1 MCAGAIINARIPLV
15 VYGAKDPKAG
25 SVGSVVDLFSLPYNH
40 RPQVISGVL
49 ETPCALLL
57 QNFFR
62 ELRRRRKSVVKA
74 TAATEMI
81 DKSAFSG
88 YDK

>member
-1 MCAGAIINARIPLV
+1 MCAGAIINARIPQV
-15 VYGAKDPKAG
+15 FYGASDPKAG

-40 RPQVISGVL
+40 RPQVVSGVL
-49 ETPCALLL
+49 EAPCALLL

-62 ELRRRRKSVVKA
+62 ELRQRRKSAA
-74 TAATEMI
+74 TAKAATEMI